1 MGGSHVHR
9 TRNTVRMLAGGG
21 LAIAALTGSA
31 TLAAAATDYAPAPP
45 TPTVTTPVP
54 PVPSTPPQPQVTT
67 TPPTAPTTTPALVPD
82 ASEPSRTTTT
92 APARARAVES
102 AGDELA
108 YTGADVLPWA
118 AAGTVL
124 VLGGAAMVVAS
135 KRRTGRQH

>member
-1 MGGSHVHR
+1 MHR
-9 TRNTVRMLAGGG
+9 TRNTVRLIAGGG
-21 LAIAALTGSA
+21 LAIAALTGPA
-31 TLAAAATDYAPAPP
+31 TLASAATDYAPAPP

-54 PVPSTPPQPQVTT
+54 PVPTAPPEPEESTPPTT
-67 TPPTAPTTTPALVPD
+67 TTTTPATTPEGD
-82 ASEPSRTTTT
+82 EPSRT
-92 APARARAVES
+92 APARAVDS
-102 AGDELA
+102 SDDELA